1 MRLLVVEDEPKF
13 GRLLLE
19 GLKAEHFAVDLALD
33 GETGLELATQSD
45 YDAIILDLNLPRMD
59 GFTVLQRIRKQRLQ
73 VPVLILSDH
82 TETADRVRALN
93 MGADD
98 FLRKPFS
105 FEELVA
111 SVHALLRRLRVQK
124 ELRRSRDE
132 LEFRMRER
140 TAELHDLASSVV
152 RLQDEDRR
160 SIARE
165 LHDGTTQSLIA
176 LNTELVALEK
186 TLREPD
192 ATVLK
197 KVRYSKELVKQ
208 CLDEI
213 RTVSYLLHPPLLD
226 ELGLDTA
233 LRGFVEGFSARSEIQ
248 VSLHLPPDLCGL
260 SRDIQLAIFR
270 VVQESLTN
278 VHRHSG
284 SRSASIHLTMT
295 PDQLT
300 LEIADQGRG
309 RPAGM
314 LPNVCAGVGINS
326 MRARIRQLGGH
337 CEIESSSRGT
347 TVRAVL
353 PITRPERRFEFAEAD
368 HRASAERGGGQLSH
382 GTPHGEFCHSIRCAG
397 GTHSHVHKRFPGLV
411 RSRCSGSTSGLLQS
425 LSTGF
430 AKNLGRAALQ
440 PPKNHAPHGWA
451 CHD

>member
-1 MRLLVVEDEPKF
+1 MRLLVVEDEPRF

-19 GLKAEHFAVDLALD
+19 GLKAEHFAVDLAVD
-33 GETGLELATQSD
+33 GETGLELATQAD
-45 YDAIILDLNLPRMD
+45 YDAIILDLNSPRLD
-59 GFTVLQRIRKQRLQ
+59 SFTVLQRIRKQRLQ
-73 VPVLILSDH
+73 VPVLILSARTD
-82 TETADRVRALN
+82 TADRVRALN

-98 FLRKPFS
+98 YLRKPFS
-105 FEELVA
+105 FDELVA

-132 LEFRMRER
+132 LEFRVRER

-176 LNTELVALEK
+176 LNTELVGLEK

-213 RTVSYLLHPPLLD
+213 RTVSYLLHPPLLE

-233 LRGFVEGFSARSEIQ
+233 LRGFVEGFSARSE
-248 VSLHLPPDLCGL
+248 VEVCMDLPPELDDL

-270 VVQESLTN
+270 VVQEALTN

-284 SRSASIHLTMT
+284 SRSAGIRLTMT
-295 PDQLT
+295 ADQLT
-300 LEIADQGRG
+300 LEIVDQGRG
-309 RPAGM
+309 MPAGV
-314 LPNVCAGVGINS
+314 LPVGRAGVGIAS
-326 MRARIRQLGGH
+326 MRGRIRQLGGH
-337 CEIESSSRGT
+337 CEIESNGRGT
-347 TVRAVL
+347 TIRAVL
-353 PITRPERRFEFAEAD
+353 PTTRPELRSELAEAD

-382 GTPHGEFCHSIRCAG
+382 GTHRGEFCHRSRYAG
-397 GTHSHVHKRFPGLV
+397 GTYSDVHERLPVLV
-411 RSRCSGSTSGLLQS
+411 RSRCSGSPSGLLKS
-425 LSTGF
+425 LSMGF
-430 AKNLGRAALQ
+430 AKNLRQSGTAAT
-440 PPKNHAPHGWA
+440 
-451 CHD
+451 